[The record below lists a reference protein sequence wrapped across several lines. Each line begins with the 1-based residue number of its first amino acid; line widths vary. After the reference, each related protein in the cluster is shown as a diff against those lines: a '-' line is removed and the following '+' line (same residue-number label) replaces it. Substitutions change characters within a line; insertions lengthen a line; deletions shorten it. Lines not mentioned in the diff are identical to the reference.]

1 MENTPHHTFNGTD
14 CVKLVSPR
22 VCVSTG
28 AFLVVVFCRGGPR
41 LPLLLHR
48 HTFMSLQQLGPSAG
62 GAEEGLR
69 LHLQEAS
76 HSEVRDYKHF
86 SSEGFSSFKASI
98 GEPRCMKR
106 GNVAESRPYQQQL
119 CSWIVTII
127 SDMIITAKLGLG
139 VMLRGWKTKS
149 GSVEN

>member
-1 MENTPHHTFNGTD
+1 
-14 CVKLVSPR
+14 
-22 VCVSTG
+22 
-28 AFLVVVFCRGGPR
+28 
-41 LPLLLHR
+41 
-48 HTFMSLQQLGPSAG
+48 
-62 GAEEGLR
+62 
-69 LHLQEAS
+69 
-76 HSEVRDYKHF
+76 
-86 SSEGFSSFKASI
+86 
-98 GEPRCMKR
+98 MKR